1 MQDSTSSASD
11 ARAAASRAVVLG
23 VVAIIV
29 ILGGAG
35 AFLLLNLPD
44 ANAFN
49 ARVEQLFVDNADLT
63 SGAEIK
69 LLEVLAQSG
78 TAFSDVLAGYRLVIF
93 VLMLFATGLLVACL
107 AFVATIILLNR
118 RVGMIERQGIQVSSL
133 TIDREGNFVIINDM
147 EFKLTSAA
155 VETISV
161 LAEARMDGEVL
172 SGAEIEAVISGRQPE
187 DCEEASGATRIK
199 RLRDALGNQIV
210 AELLIKTVAR
220 QGYVLDIDRNAI
232 RVA

>member
-11 ARAAASRAVVLG
+11 ARIAGARVVAFG
-23 VVAIIV
+23 VIAIIV
-29 ILGGAG
+29 ILGAAG

-49 ARVEQLFVDNADLT
+49 ARVERLFVENADLT
-63 SGAEIK
+63 SEAEIK

>member
-1 MQDSTSSASD
+1 MRDSTSSASD
-11 ARAAASRAVVLG
+11 ARIAGARVAAFG
-23 VVAIIV
+23 VIAIIM
-29 ILGGAG
+29 ILGAAG

-49 ARVEQLFVDNADLT
+49 ARVERLFVENADLT
-63 SGAEIK
+63 SEAEIK

-118 RVGMIERQGIQVSSL
+118 RVGMIERQGIHVSSL

-172 SGAEIEAVISGRQPE
+172 SGAEIEAVISGRRPE

>member
-11 ARAAASRAVVLG
+11 ARIAGARVVAFG
-23 VVAIIV
+23 VIAIIV
-29 ILGGAG
+29 ILGAAG

-49 ARVEQLFVDNADLT
+49 ARVERLFVDNADLT
-63 SGAEIK
+63 SEAEIK

-161 LAEARMDGEVL
+161 LAEARIDGEVL

-199 RLRDALGNQIV
+199 RLRDSLGNQIV